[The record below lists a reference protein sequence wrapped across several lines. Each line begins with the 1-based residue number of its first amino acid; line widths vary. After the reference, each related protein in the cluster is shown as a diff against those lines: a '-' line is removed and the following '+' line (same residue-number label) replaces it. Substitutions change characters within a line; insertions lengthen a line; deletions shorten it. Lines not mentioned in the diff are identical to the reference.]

1 MMQDHR
7 AVIADLD
14 DAQRRDLV
22 ARSNG
27 PGLRHLAGHVGAIVI
42 FGALIAAEVPGWPL
56 LLLPHGVLLV
66 FLFPPLHE
74 CVHKTAFK
82 SDWLSITMAEICG
95 IIVGQPSR
103 WFSRFHVT
111 HHRFT
116 NDPVRDPELAAEKG
130 DRLWNYLVY
139 MSGIR
144 YWRGQARTLTRNAVG
159 LNADSFINAGARGE
173 IQFEAQRYL
182 AVYAIAIASSIWA
195 ESFALV
201 WLWWLPLLLG
211 QPFLRG
217 YLIAEHT
224 GCPATEN
231 MLENS
236 RTTYINALVRF
247 LAWNMPYHIEHH
259 AHPAVPFHKLP
270 AFHALI
276 RDHLAVTEQ
285 GYGRFHRKLWRKL
298 TT

>member
-1 MMQDHR
+1 MNW
-7 AVIADLD
+7 
-14 DAQRRDLV
+14 V
-22 ARSNG
+22 AR
-27 PGLRHLAGHVGAIVI
+27 LERAGITPSGGSCRGDRDVRLLNRGR
-42 FGALIAAEVPGWPL
+42 GCPGWLL
-56 LLLPHGVLLV
+56 LLLPHGIALV

-82 SDWLSITMAEICG
+82 SDWLSITVAEICG
-95 IIVGQPSR
+95 VVVGQPSR

-116 NDPVRDPELAAEKG
+116 NDPERDPELAAEKG
-130 DRLWNYLVY
+130 DRVGNYLVY

-159 LNADSFINAGARGE
+159 LNADSFINANARGE

-182 AVYAIAIASSIWA
+182 AVYAIAIGGSIWA
-195 ESFALV
+195 ESFVLV

-211 QPFLRG
+211 QPFLRA

-236 RTTYINALVRF
+236 RTTYTNALVRF

-259 AHPAVPFHKLP
+259 AHPAVPFHRLP
-270 AFHALI
+270 DFHAAI
-276 RDHLAVTEQ
+276 RDHLGVTGKRLPALPPQAVEDLL
-285 GYGRFHRKLWRKL
+285 GRFRYLSKLV
-298 TT
+298 